1 MSDTAQTRP
10 GEMFERPAL
19 EALALGTA
27 GVLRGSWTVISA
39 LVAGLLAVAILI
51 SCHGRVRTADG
62 KASGQI
68 ATLSSPV
75 PQLP

>member
-10 GEMFERPAL
+10 EMFERPAL
-19 EALALGTA
+19 EVLARGTA

-39 LVAGLLAVAILI
+39 LVAGLLAVAILVT
-51 SCHGRVRTADG
+51 CHGRARTAERAG
-62 KASGQI
+62 VQAV
-68 ATLSSPV
+68 TLSSPA

>member
-10 GEMFERPAL
+10 GAMFERPAL
-19 EALALGTA
+19 EAFALGTA

-39 LVAGLLAVAILI
+39 MVAGLLAVAILI
-51 SCHGRVRTADG
+51 TCHGRVRTAD
-62 KASGQI
+62 ASVRT
-68 ATLSSPV
+68 ATLSSPA